1 MSIPT
6 GRYMIVSYLQKPTGK
21 WDEVTVF
28 KNSIRPKHLQN
39 AKVILDFR
47 YKKVVKN
54 TLNKEA
60 GFDDMVEFYKRLLG
74 EKLTPHLPPEFQE
87 SP

>member
-21 WDEVTVF
+21 WDEVTEF

-60 GFDDMVEFYKRLLG
+60 GFDDMLEFYKRVLG
-74 EKLTPHLPPEFQE
+74 DRLTPYLPKD
-87 SP
+87 

>member
-1 MSIPT
+1 MNT
-6 GRYMIVSYLQKPTGK
+6 GRYMIVSYIQKPTGK
-21 WDEVTVF
+21 WDEVTEF

-74 EKLTPHLPPEFQE
+74 ERLTPHLPPKFQE